1 MNYFFYLITDLFH
14 FVKIILICRLFFE
27 LKRHYKKIEGL
38 LAILLAFLASTCIY
52 LWHND
57 TLGMSIYFLAVCSVM
72 QILYKE
78 KIHTTII
85 WAVWI
90 ILVTS
95 MIDIMFTVFVQ
106 VWCDIV
112 NVSNDRIEQLVAS
125 ILSML
130 FLVGI
135 GELYARKYKM
145 GVKGIGWREICAFS
159 VLIIA
164 DTFVIMVMSVV
175 VLDEVSGLRKIL
187 YSSTFIM
194 VVLGIFIQLSM
205 VVLLFSSR
213 NIYRDKEKLSEKYL
227 NEQNKYYEYLEKR
240 ERETKKFRHDLKD
253 HMETLSALAE
263 KEAIDEF
270 NKYLETINI
279 KINSFG
285 NAISLGNGIVE
296 AIVNKYYFEALQ
308 NNINMKVRGVFPNSC
323 NITAYDLCTIF
334 SNLLSNAIE
343 AAVDSKEKAIDLN
356 CRYTEKKV
364 IIVVENTFVD
374 EGQFEDK
381 IIQSRKKDKTHH
393 GFGLENIGECVEKYN
408 GVMNIKIVRQKFVVT
423 IALKYIE
430 KGNYE
435 NSNS

>member
-145 GVKGIGWREICAFS
+145 GVKGIGWRELCVFS

-213 NIYRDKEKLSEKYL
+213 NI
-227 NEQNKYYEYLEKR
+227 
-240 ERETKKFRHDLKD
+240 
-253 HMETLSALAE
+253 
-263 KEAIDEF
+263 
-270 NKYLETINI
+270 
-279 KINSFG
+279 
-285 NAISLGNGIVE
+285 
-296 AIVNKYYFEALQ
+296 
-308 NNINMKVRGVFPNSC
+308 
-323 NITAYDLCTIF
+323 
-334 SNLLSNAIE
+334 
-343 AAVDSKEKAIDLN
+343 
-356 CRYTEKKV
+356 
-364 IIVVENTFVD
+364 
-374 EGQFEDK
+374 
-381 IIQSRKKDKTHH
+381 
-393 GFGLENIGECVEKYN
+393 
-408 GVMNIKIVRQKFVVT
+408 
-423 IALKYIE
+423 
-430 KGNYE
+430 
-435 NSNS
+435 